1 MSSIEIRGTRVHN
14 LRDVD
19 VDIPLNRLTVITGVS
34 GSGKSSL
41 AFDTL
46 AAEGQRRY
54 VESFSATARQHLD
67 RLDKPNVDRIDNLP
81 PAVGLGQ
88 NSITRSRRAT
98 VATVTE
104 FDDLLRVLLS
114 RIGTIRCPDCEV
126 PVESDSPGSVAD
138 WLAEQTDG
146 LRYQVTFPVSIE
158 SPTEANEELKESG
171 FTRLLRLGPDRLGET
186 LNVADLAGADDA
198 SEVFA
203 VVDRLATGKAAAER
217 LLESLESCFANG
229 NGRCIVFL
237 QADEQESDAVT
248 LDGRSY
254 RIARFSSRLECQ
266 GCQREFLQPEPRLL
280 SFRSPLGACPACEGI
295 GQRTDGQTCEDC
307 SGTRLRPEAL
317 AVGITA
323 GDLFSNVSQ
332 LSSLTVSDLLT
343 WLDKLTHH
351 LANDYRA
358 IASELFPELTTRL
371 NYLHSVGLGYLTL
384 NRPIASLS
392 RGEAQRVTMTG
403 ILGSRLVNTLFVLDE
418 PSAGL
423 HARDVAQIVRL
434 VEQLRDE
441 SNTVVVVEH
450 EPEFESAADCH
461 IRIGPGAGSDGG
473 QVVSTSSPAEGW
485 LGSSDCEPPAKEPLG
500 ARCARPQPPEVREN
514 VSPPEIGLTGC
525 QHHTIDNVDVAFPL
539 GCLCVVSGVS
549 GAGKSSLVE
558 DILYPALCER
568 LEVPCQIDDRGSCEE
583 LSGAEHIAAVELVDD
598 TPLKGGRRSSPV
610 TWLKAFGPIR
620 SLFAE
625 TGEARNRNLS
635 AGQFSFN
642 SDQGGR
648 CPKCRGTGSVEIDMQ
663 FLADVV
669 MTCPD
674 CHGSRFQR
682 HVLEVTW
689 RGRSIADVLQM
700 TAAEAFTFF
709 RGQPTIQKKLRSLK
723 DVGLD
728 YLTLGQ
734 PLSTLS
740 GGEAQ
745 RLKLAASLATTGR
758 AGSLLIL
765 NEPTTGLH
773 PSDVRRLLECF
784 DGLIAV
790 GHSLIVIEHHLDVIA
805 AADHIID
812 MGPEAGPD
820 GGRIV
825 VSGSVADV
833 TGCPESIT
841 GNCLQNAFR
850 RSRRGY
856 ESHEERD
863 S

>member
-1 MSSIEIRGTRVHN
+1 MSAIEIRGTRVHN

-67 RLDKPNVDRIDNLP
+67 RLEKPDVDRIDNLP
-81 PAVGLGQ
+81 PAVGLRQ
-88 NSITRSRRAT
+88 NSITRSPRAT
-98 VATVTE
+98 VSTVTE
-104 FDDLLRVLLS
+104 VDDLLRVLLS
-114 RIGTIRCPDCEV
+114 RVGTIRCPDCEL
-126 PVESDSPGSVAD
+126 PVESETPGSVAN
-138 WLAEQTDG
+138 WLGEQAEG
-146 LRYQVTFPVSIE
+146 IRFQVTFPVSTE
-158 SPTEANEELKESG
+158 SDQAELTQELQESG
-171 FTRLLRLGPDRLGET
+171 FTRLLRISADGAGET
-186 LNVADLAGADDA
+186 LNVTDLAGIAGDG

-203 VVDRLATGKAAAER
+203 VVDRLTTGKAATER
-217 LLESLESCFANG
+217 LLESIESCFANG
-229 NGRCIVFL
+229 DGRCVVLL
-237 QADEQESDAVT
+237 QTDGQEADCVEVDR
-248 LDGRSY
+248 RSY
-254 RIARFSSRLECQ
+254 RIARFASRLECG

-280 SFRSPLGACPACEGI
+280 SFRSPLGACSTCEGI
-295 GQRTDGQTCEDC
+295 GQRNDGQICDDC
-307 SGTRLRPEAL
+307 CGTRLRLEAR
-317 AVGITA
+317 AVGINS
-323 GDLFSNVSQ
+323 GEQFSSAPA
-332 LSSLTVSDLLT
+332 LSSLTVSELLK
-343 WLDKLTHH
+343 WLDELSQY
-351 LANDYRA
+351 LSEDRRE
-358 IASELFPELTTRL
+358 IASELFPELATRL
-371 NYLHSVGLGYLTL
+371 NYLSSVGLGYLTL
-384 NRPIASLS
+384 NRSIASLS

-403 ILGSRLVNTLFVLDE
+403 VLGSRLVNTLFVLDE

-423 HARDVAQIVRL
+423 HARDVGRIVQL
-434 VEQLRDE
+434 VENLRDE

-450 EPEFESAADCH
+450 EPEFETAADCH
-461 IRIGPGAGSDGG
+461 ISIGPGAGSDGG
-473 QVVSTSSPAEGW
+473 QVVS
-485 LGSSDCEPPAKEPLG
+485 EPPSKEQLETPN
-500 ARCARPQPPEVREN
+500 ARPQPPDGWN
-514 VSPPEIGLTGC
+514 TVSLTGC
-525 QHHTIDNVDVAFPL
+525 RHHTIDNVDVVFPL

-558 DILYPALCER
+558 GILYPELCGR
-568 LEVPCQIDDRGSCEE
+568 LEVPCRIEGRGHCNEMT
-583 LSGAEHIAAVELVDD
+583 GAEHIAAVELVDD
-598 TPLKGGRRSSPV
+598 SPLKGGRRSSPV
-610 TWLKAFGPIR
+610 TWLKAFGPVR
-620 SLFAE
+620 NLFAE
-625 TGEARNRNLS
+625 TGEARNRNLA

-648 CPKCRGTGSVEIDMQ
+648 CPKCRGTGSVDIDMQ

-682 HVLEVTW
+682 HILEVTW

-709 RGQPTIQKKLRSLK
+709 RGQPAIQKKLRSLK

-758 AGSLLIL
+758 TGSLLIL

-773 PSDVRRLLECF
+773 PIDVQRLLECF
-784 DGLIAV
+784 DSLIAV

-820 GGRIV
+820 GGRVV
-825 VSGSVADV
+825 VSGSVTDV
-833 TGCPESIT
+833 TVCPESIT
-841 GNCLQNAFR
+841 GKCLSDRA
-850 RSRRGY
+850 
-856 ESHEERD
+856 
-863 S
+863 